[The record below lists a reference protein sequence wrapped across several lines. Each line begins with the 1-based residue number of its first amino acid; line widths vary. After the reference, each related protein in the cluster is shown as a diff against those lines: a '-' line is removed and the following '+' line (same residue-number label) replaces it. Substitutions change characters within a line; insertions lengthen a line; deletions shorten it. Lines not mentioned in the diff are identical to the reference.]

1 MTEGTPRPVT
11 VELGVF
17 DLSRLPVQWGDV
29 DPEKLQAAV
38 ETIESS
44 VPEQTSKMSDVL
56 QTALPRQVQYPPL
69 EIFLG
74 SRFAYNVDPVYYNNC
89 FWQLPRPIIAPEG
102 YSLYVQ
108 LIDMTIPVSW
118 HLYTLTP
125 GNYSI
130 RTLTAALNTL
140 LPSATIVFND
150 TTLKLTLTSAVPVTV
165 DGSLCSILG
174 IAPGTTGT
182 SLSSVHTVDLT
193 GQNSIYILT
202 DFSSNNQNID
212 VRGGGSSVFC
222 RLPCTAAP
230 MQVLH
235 HEDYNGKSGLLID
248 TDNIASVHLKL
259 EDENFNPLLATIHW
273 EATLQITFV
282 YTGRMHLQVETPLGL
297 RVAPEQL
304 I

>member
-1 MTEGTPRPVT
+1 
-11 VELGVF
+11 
-17 DLSRLPVQWGDV
+17 
-29 DPEKLQAAV
+29 
-38 ETIESS
+38 
-44 VPEQTSKMSDVL
+44 MSDVP
-56 QTALPRQVQYPPL
+56 QTQLRRQVQYPPV

-74 SRFAYNVDPVYYNNC
+74 SRFAYNGDPVYYNDC
-89 FWQLPRPIIAPEG
+89 SWQLPRAVLAPEG

-118 HLYTLTP
+118 HVINEYCNELYLNEQLYTLTP

-140 LPSATIVFND
+140 LPSSTVVFND

-165 DGSLCSILG
+165 DGSMCSILG
-174 IAPGTTGT
+174 FVPGTTGT

-193 GQNSIYILT
+193 GQNSIYLLT

-235 HEDYNGKSGLLID
+235 HEDYNGKSGLLLD
-248 TDNIASVHLKL
+248 TDNIASVHLRL

-282 YTGRMHLQVETPLGL
+282 YTGRMHLHVERPLGL
-297 RVAPEQL
+297 RMPPEQL